1 MLLNLEF
8 EILILLIPALILSLC
23 VHEYSHGIT
32 AYYYGDDTA
41 YQKGRLTLN
50 PMMHLDPVGTMML
63 LFIGFGYAK
72 PVPVN
77 PYKLNN
83 PKSDMI
89 KVAAAG
95 PISNLCLAFLGLF
108 IVYTLFY
115 VNQSLLNTGVRTFLQ
130 IFIQINIYL
139 ALFNLLPLYPL
150 DGGQIFGNLFSDKY
164 PQFTYNIQ
172 VHGPKI
178 LLGVILIGIFS
189 GISILGIILNPLY
202 QFIYNIF
209 DFIINLFY
217 SIIT

>member
-8 EILILLIPALILSLC
+8 EILVLLIPALVLSLC

-41 YQKGRLTLN
+41 YRKGRLTLN

-77 PYKLNN
+77 PYNLNN
-83 PKSDMI
+83 PRSDMI

-108 IVYTLFY
+108 TVYTLFY
-115 VNQSLLNTGVRTFLQ
+115 VNQSLLSTGVRTFLQ
-130 IFIQINIYL
+130 IFIQN
-139 ALFNLLPLYPL
+139 
-150 DGGQIFGNLFSDKY
+150 
-164 PQFTYNIQ
+164 T
-172 VHGPKI
+172 
-178 LLGVILIGIFS
+178 
-189 GISILGIILNPLY
+189 
-202 QFIYNIF
+202 
-209 DFIINLFY
+209 
-217 SIIT
+217 